1 MYRSVWLAALAMLVG
16 APLAGQDEELSFPD
30 GWQVRFDREGSSME
44 DLRFVTMPPGMHVTT
59 GPAMIA
65 YHPDSTVAGS
75 YTLESE
81 VFLFDPENRREGFGF
96 FVGGTDL
103 DGANQS
109 YTYFLLRQGGEFL
122 VKVREGAETRVVH
135 DWTAHDAIRSW
146 TDGEGATAQNLL
158 TLRVGDD
165 GIAFIVNDAVV
176 WEGPPGS
183 VATSGV
189 FGLRIN
195 HGLNLHVTS
204 ITAGASETDG

>member
-65 YHPDSTVAGS
+65 YHPDSTASGS
-75 YTLESE
+75 YPLESE

-135 DWTAHDAIRSW
+135 DWTANDAIHSW

-165 GIAFIVNDAVV
+165 GIAFMVNDAVV
-176 WEGPPGS
+176 WEGLPGS